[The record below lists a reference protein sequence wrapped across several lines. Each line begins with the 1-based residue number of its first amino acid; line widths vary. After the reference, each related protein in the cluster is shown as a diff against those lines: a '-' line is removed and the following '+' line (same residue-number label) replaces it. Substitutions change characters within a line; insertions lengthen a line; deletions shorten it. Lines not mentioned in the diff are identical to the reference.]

1 MGYVSKIREQIGNDM
16 LLIVGGGVFVYNNG
30 KVLMQKRKDNGCW
43 SLHGGCLEIG
53 ETVEETARREL
64 KEETGLTAI
73 TLEFLGV
80 FSGKDMLYTYPNNDK
95 VCIVSVVYI
104 CKDFSGEIKRETNET
119 SDLAWFDLDNLPDD
133 ISPSDKKPFQAFVE
147 YIINSI

>member
-1 MGYVSKIREQIGNDM
+1 MSVKEKGFVEEETVNLTESKKKKRPKSSKLDKKSKMEQAFEPEHGKKSKKGKREKPRGNGGAAKGAFIVFVLM

-80 FSGKDMLYTYPNNDK
+80 FSGKDML
-95 VCIVSVVYI
+95 
-104 CKDFSGEIKRETNET
+104 
-119 SDLAWFDLDNLPDD
+119 
-133 ISPSDKKPFQAFVE
+133 
-147 YIINSI
+147 